1 MILENRVAVIT
12 GAGSGIGRVIAV
24 AFAREGAQVVLTGR
38 RVYKLEETAT
48 LCENVAQNITGHKAL
63 LKGADIA
70 NEDDVTRLRDRVL
83 SSFGRCDILVNN
95 AGVFK
100 PEPGVL
106 LHEAPI
112 ADWDSVM
119 QINVRGPFLCLRAF
133 VPTMIE
139 NKYGRVV
146 NVTSGLKHAAG
157 HGIYSI
163 SKSAL
168 DALTKTAA
176 HELEAHNILVNAL
189 NPGWVKTE
197 MAQSAPDKPEKVV
210 PLALKLASLPEGEPS
225 GIEHHA

>member
-38 RVYKLEETAT
+38 RVYKLEETAA
-48 LCENVAQNITGHKAL
+48 LCKEVGPHTAIIE
-63 LKGADIA
+63 GADIA
-70 NEDDVTRLRDRVL
+70 NEDEIMRLRDRVL
-83 SSFGRCDILVNN
+83 TSLGRCDILVNN

-106 LHEAPI
+106 LHEAPV
-112 ADWDSVM
+112 ADWDDVM

-133 VPTMIE
+133 APSMIK
-139 NKYGRVV
+139 NRYGRVI

-157 HGIYSI
+157 HGVYSI

-176 HELEAHNILVNAL
+176 HELEDYNILVNAL

-197 MAQSAPDKPEKVV
+197 MAQSAPDEPEKVV
-210 PLALKLASLPEGEPS
+210 PLALKLASLPADEPS
-225 GIEHHA
+225 GVEHHA

>member
-24 AFAREGAQVVLTGR
+24 AFAREGAQVVLAGR
-38 RVYKLEETAT
+38 RVSKLEETAA
-48 LCENVAQNITGHKAL
+48 LCNTVGPHKAIFES
-63 LKGADIA
+63 ADIA

-83 SSFGRCDILVNN
+83 TLFGRCDVLVNN

-106 LHEAPI
+106 LHEAPV
-112 ADWDSVM
+112 AAWETVM
-119 QINVRGPFLCLRAF
+119 QTNVRGPFLCLRAF
-133 VPTMIE
+133 VPGMIE
-139 NKYGRVV
+139 NNYGRVI
-146 NVTSGLKHAAG
+146 NITSGLKHAAG
-157 HGIYSI
+157 HGVYSI

-176 HELEAHNILVNAL
+176 NELEDYNILVNAL

-197 MAQSAPDKPEKVV
+197 MAQNAPDEPEKVV
-210 PLALKLASLPEGEPS
+210 PLALKLASLPVGEPS
-225 GIEHHA
+225 GVEHHA

>member
-1 MILENRVAVIT
+1 MILENRIAVIT

-24 AFAREGAQVVLTGR
+24 AFAREGAQVILTGR

-48 LCENVAQNITGHKAL
+48 LCNDESQKQAL
-63 LKGADIA
+63 FEHADIGD
-70 NEDDVTRLRDRVL
+70 EKDVTRLRDRVL
-83 SSFGRCDILVNN
+83 AAFGRCDVLVNN

-106 LHEAPI
+106 LHEATLE
-112 ADWDSVM
+112 DWNAV
-119 QINVRGPFLCLRAF
+119 INTNVRGPFLCLRAF
-133 VPTMIE
+133 APGMIE
-139 NKYGRVV
+139 NHYGRII

-157 HGIYSI
+157 HGVYSI

-176 HELEAHNILVNAL
+176 HELEAHNVLVNAL

-197 MAQSAPDKPEKVV
+197 MAQNAPDSPEKVA
-210 PLALKLASLPEGEPS
+210 PLALKLASLPENEPS
-225 GIEHHA
+225 GVEYHA